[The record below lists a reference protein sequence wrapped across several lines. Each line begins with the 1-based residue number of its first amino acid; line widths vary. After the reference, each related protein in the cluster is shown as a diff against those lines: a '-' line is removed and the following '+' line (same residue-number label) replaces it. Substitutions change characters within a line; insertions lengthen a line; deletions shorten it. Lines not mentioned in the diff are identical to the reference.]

1 MAGALGRRSLTTTP
15 AAWAMPQTLT
25 ATVFLVW
32 ASSIS
37 SSSAAALYYS
47 LQVSHFVFA
56 SYTSPIFLASI
67 LASRDFTVIQTIVCS
82 LTLQTNVLARLAMT
96 STAWALPSTTTEE
109 EGVVLTSIKT
119 LPCRSRSWEK
129 SLHHSLKNL
138 TPFPIPDGYDTPP
151 FSTSAA
157 PPRAPLC
164 TPCKSVRALIV

>member
-47 LQVSHFVFA
+47 LKVSHFVFA
-56 SYTSPIFLASI
+56 SPIFLASL
-67 LASRDFTVIQTIVCS
+67 LASRDFTVIQTMVCS

-96 STAWALPSTTTEE
+96 STAWALPSTTTT
-109 EGVVLTSIKT
+109 TSNMDFYRSVHLASLFFACLALHSRQCFAVFPT
-119 LPCRSRSWEK
+119 SLAQRMDARSR
-129 SLHHSLKNL
+129 
-138 TPFPIPDGYDTPP
+138 
-151 FSTSAA
+151 
-157 PPRAPLC
+157 
-164 TPCKSVRALIV
+164 